1 METTTTNMQEFRN
14 SSKIKRSKGRPRITE
29 EERSLR
35 IRSKAI
41 RLKHINDITSEKGL
55 VLIKTIEDERA
66 CYKWTG
72 ENGTVQKKL
81 EKLDKYEIII
91 FTNKLATFTL
101 DQWLE
106 DFERV
111 STLIF

>member
-1 METTTTNMQEFRN
+1 MEKTTMNMQQFR
-14 SSKIKRSKGRPRITE
+14 SVSRVKRSKGRPRITE

-35 IRSKAI
+35 VRSKAI
-41 RLKHINDITSEKGL
+41 RLKHINDITSESGL
-55 VLIKTIEDERA
+55 VLLKSIEDDRA
-66 CYKWTG
+66 CYKWAG
-72 ENGTVQKKL
+72 ENSSVQKRL
-81 EKLDKYEIII
+81 EKLDKYEIIV

-111 STLIF
+111 LKLI